1 MQENYTAVEE
11 KINAL
16 CIRCGKVLRFGGN
29 FCPYCGK
36 KQEAEKVHRRGNGM
50 GSVYRVGTRWAAAV
64 VLGWH
69 DGKPVRIKR
78 EGYRTKREALE
89 ALPELR
95 GRKKRDVETLAQI
108 YDRWKAQHEKRAG
121 ASTMAGYASAW
132 KHYSGIQYMLVDQ
145 IVKSDL
151 QECIDSCTAGK
162 RTKQNMRTLAGL
174 LMRFAM
180 DEQEISM
187 NPALNLWAGDDET
200 THRAPITEEEL
211 QRIWAS
217 GLPYSKY
224 VVCACYLGYRPGEF
238 CGLRKDQLMEQDGI
252 HFFRAGIKTDA
263 GKDRAVTIPP
273 VIWPLIQKQMETET
287 EYVFPR
293 ESKKGKEKGWRKM
306 ESEYYREEIFKP
318 IMAALGIE
326 GKVPYGARHTYS
338 NKLKAVS
345 GSGKDKAELMGH
357 ADYTFTE
364 KVYQTSDLESMKAIT
379 DQMV

>member
-1 MQENYTAVEE
+1 MQCIKCTADIPEG
-11 KINAL
+11 AAW
-16 CIRCGKVLRFGGN
+16 
-29 FCPYCGK
+29 CPWCGK
-36 KQEAEKVHRRGNGM
+36 KQEIEKARRRGNGQ
-50 GSVYRVGTRWAAAV
+50 GSVYRIGSKWAAVV

-69 DGKPVRIKR
+69 EGKPIRVKR
-78 EGYRTKREALE
+78 QGFRTKKEALE
-89 ALPELR
+89 AIPGMR
-95 GRKKRDVETLAQI
+95 ARTKRAPETLEKI
-108 YDRWKAQHEKRAG
+108 YERWRAQHEKRAG

-132 KHYSGIQYMLVDQ
+132 KHFSGIQYMLVDQ

-174 LMRFAM
+174 LMKFAM
-180 DEQEISM
+180 DEQEIAR
-187 NPALNLWAGDDET
+187 NPAENLWTGDDAT

-211 QRIWAS
+211 QRIWQS
-217 GLPYSKY
+217 GLPYSEY

-252 HFFRAGIKTDA
+252 HFFRAGIKTEA

-293 ESKKGKEKGWRKM
+293 ESKKGKGWRRM
-306 ESEYYREEIFKP
+306 ESDFYREEIFKP
-318 IMAALGIE
+318 IMAALGIK

-338 NKLKAVS
+338 NKLKGVS
-345 GSGKDKAELMGH
+345 GSAKDKAELMGH
-357 ADYTFTE
+357 ANYAFTE
-364 KVYQTSDLESMKAIT
+364 KVYQTSDLEAMKAIT
-379 DQMV
+379 DQMA